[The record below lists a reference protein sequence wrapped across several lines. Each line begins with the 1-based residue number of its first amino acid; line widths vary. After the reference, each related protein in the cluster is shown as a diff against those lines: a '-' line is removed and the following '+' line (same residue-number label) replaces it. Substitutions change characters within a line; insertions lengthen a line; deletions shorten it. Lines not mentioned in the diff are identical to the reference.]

1 MDIIGDYLTEIR
13 NAIMA
18 RKKEVRVSSSRLKQ
32 ELSRILL
39 EEGYISNF
47 QILEKEWPP
56 RILIQLKYSAQGESV
71 IAGLRRVSRQS
82 RRVYRKAQDLPRIK
96 NGLGTAIVSTSQGMM
111 TDRQARR
118 ADIGGEV
125 ICEVW

>member
-1 MDIIGDYLTEIR
+1 MDIIGDYLTAIR

-18 RKKEVRVSSSRLKQ
+18 RQKEVTIPSSRLKQ

-47 QILEKEWPP
+47 QILDKEWPQQ
-56 RILIQLKYSAQGESV
+56 ILIQLKYSAQGESV
-71 IAGLRRVSRQS
+71 IAGLRRISRQS

-96 NGLGTAIVSTSQGMM
+96 NGLGTAIISTSQGMM

-118 ADIGGEV
+118 AGIGGEV
-125 ICEVW
+125 VCEVW

>member
-1 MDIIGDYLTEIR
+1 MDAIGDYLTAIR
-13 NAIMA
+13 NAICA
-18 RKKEVRVSSSRLKQ
+18 RKKEVKIPASRLKQ
-32 ELSRILL
+32 ELSRVLL

-56 RILIQLKYSAQGESV
+56 KILIQLKYSAQGESV
-71 IAGLRRVSRQS
+71 IASLRKISNQS
-82 RRVYRKAQDLPRIK
+82 RRVYRNADELPRVR
-96 NGLGTAIVSTSQGMM
+96 NGLGTAIISTSQGIM

-118 ADIGGEV
+118 TGIGGEV